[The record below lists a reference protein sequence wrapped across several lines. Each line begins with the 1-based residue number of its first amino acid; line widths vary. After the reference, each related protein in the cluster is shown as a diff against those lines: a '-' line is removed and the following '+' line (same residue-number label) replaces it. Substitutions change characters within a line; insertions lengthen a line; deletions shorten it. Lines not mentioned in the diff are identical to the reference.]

1 MRRWVRY
8 ETPIMVCV
16 DLDEAGNGKVVTV
29 VIGDDPEDIRLA
41 RDDRGHF
48 LVYDEAMQRVPADDQ
63 TEHAAVKLAEY
74 REWPDRLDREEG
86 PDALRYPGLY
96 DPPEPS
102 RETEDEDDPLEPLDL
117 DDEDVIQ

>member
-8 ETPIMVCV
+8 EAPIMVCV
-16 DLDEAGNGKVVTV
+16 DLDETTGKVVTV
-29 VIGDDPEDIRLA
+29 VIGDDPEDISLA

-48 LVYDEAMQRVPADDQ
+48 LVYDEAMQRVPTDDQ
-63 TEHAAVKLAEY
+63 TENAAVKLAEY
-74 REWPDRLDREEG
+74 REWPDRLHWDEG

-96 DPPEPS
+96 DPPDPS
-102 RETEDEDDPLEPLDL
+102 RETEDDNLEPLDL

>member
-8 ETPIMVCV
+8 EAPIMVCV
-16 DLDEAGNGKVVTV
+16 DLDEVGNGKVVTV
-29 VIGDDPEDIRLA
+29 VIGDEAGDISLA

-63 TEHAAVKLAEY
+63 IGDTAVKLTEY
-74 REWPDRLDREEG
+74 REWPDRLDWDEG

-96 DPPEPS
+96 DPPDPS
-102 RETEDEDDPLEPLDL
+102 RETDDEDDLEPLDL
-117 DDEDVIQ
+117 DDEDAVQ